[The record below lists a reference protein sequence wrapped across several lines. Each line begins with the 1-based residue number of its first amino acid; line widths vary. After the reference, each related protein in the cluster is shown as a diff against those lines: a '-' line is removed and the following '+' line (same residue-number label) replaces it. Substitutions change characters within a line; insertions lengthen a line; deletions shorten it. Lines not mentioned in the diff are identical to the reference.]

1 MIDISVNL
9 EERGLRGFVRS
20 LQWTLQ
26 GPAAS
31 EVVGEAC
38 ADLTRG
44 HLRGLAS
51 RRHRPGLPH
60 SFYGR
65 AADAVV
71 SETVTGGAVI
81 TVPHEGL
88 ALRYYGGTVRPSGR
102 VSLVT
107 GRPITRL
114 AVPITGKGAEGKTPG
129 DYKDLFV
136 IVSRRSGKA
145 VLAGR
150 KPGGKVGILF
160 ALVKSTRHTA
170 DKGVMPADADYE
182 RAASDALDELLTE
195 TFNG

>member
-1 MIDISVNL
+1 MIDISLNL

-60 SFYGR
+60 NFYGR

-71 SETVTGGAVI
+71 SEPVKGGAVI

-88 ALRYYGGTVRPSGR
+88 ALRYYGAYTNPALGDVSLRIEDGQLVFDAGEWRAQVRPTATDADGEASGF
-102 VSLVT
+102 VTYGGPYTGLSLRFEE
-107 GRPITRL
+107 GE
-114 AVPITGKGAEGKTPG
+114 AGATTLVIGNG
-129 DYKDLFV
+129 
-136 IVSRRSGKA
+136 IVSYA
-145 VLAGR
+145 
-150 KPGGKVGILF
+150 F
-160 ALVKSTRHTA
+160 
-170 DKGVMPADADYE
+170 E
-182 RAASDALDELLTE
+182 RVR
-195 TFNG
+195 

>member
-9 EERGLRGFVRS
+9 DERGLRGFVRS
-20 LQWTLQ
+20 LQWALQ
-26 GPAAS
+26 GPEAS

-38 ADLTRG
+38 ADLTRD
-44 HLRGLAS
+44 HLRGLSA
-51 RRHRPGLPH
+51 RRHRSGLPH
-60 SFYGR
+60 SFYAR

-71 SETVTGGAVI
+71 SEPVRNGAAVTI
-81 TVPHEGL
+81 SHEGL

-114 AVPITGKGAEGKTPG
+114 AIPKKGSGAEGKTPG

-136 IVSRRSGKA
+136 IASRRSGKA

>member
-1 MIDISVNL
+1 MITLSIASSDAEVRKML
-9 EERGLRGFVRS
+9 RS
-20 LQWTLQ
+20 LRDSLDLD
-26 GPAAS
+26 GANR
-31 EVVGEAC
+31 VVAEAG
-38 ADLTRG
+38 ADTTRE
-44 HLRGLAS
+44 HLRDLA
-51 RRHRPGLPH
+51 RTRHRPGVAQN
-60 SFYGR
+60 FYDR
-65 AADAVV
+65 AANAVV
-71 SETVTGGAVI
+71 SGTTSQGAVVTI
-81 TVPHEGL
+81 PHEGL

-129 DYKDLFV
+129 DFKDLFV
-136 IVSRRSGKA
+136 IASRRSGKA

-170 DKGVMPADADYE
+170 DKGVMPADTDYE